1 MLKSIKVSKP
11 IVMYLLTRNSKSKWR
26 ILFEISVTNKTWVDE
41 LVTVFIHYTNLS
53 LLVGETS
60 PLEGSLKERVEISV
74 YPDSWL
80 NVRRFVCFK
89 RVVLGDNFLTAL
101 FLQNSKLK
109 YGYSFFQKTNNS
121 QLQTFTFLLFNWTL
135 VLNFILL
142 K

>member
-1 MLKSIKVSKP
+1 MSRS
-11 IVMYLLTRNSKSKWR
+11 IVMYLLTWNSKSKRR

-41 LVTVFIHYTNLS
+41 VVTVFIHCTNLS

-101 FLQNSKLK
+101 FLQNSKFT
-109 YGYSFFQKTNNS
+109 YEYSFFSKDKTVSNNS
-121 QLQTFTFLLFNWTL
+121 QLQIFTFLLFNW
-135 VLNFILL
+135 ILIL
-142 K
+142 HYLSLQ